1 MALSVQLPSHKSTTK
16 ISPPAFSLTLVLI
29 LFLSLLGYYTLH
41 KTQTT
46 MAAHHFHTTFIEA
59 SNNDTISSYLRSLTL
74 HPHVAGT
81 PNALRTRQ
89 YVLEQ
94 LTQLGFDTRVVKY
107 QPLLSYPSYRSL
119 SVHFPDGTCQSL
131 PLDELRSGEVI
142 EPYHAYSPSGN
153 AAGKVVYVNY
163 GRREDYS
170 KLREMGVNVSGCVV
184 IARNGGLFRGKV
196 VEIAAAEGAAGVLL
210 YTGRERYG
218 MKNKSMEDDGSVG
231 KFFPMDGIER
241 GTVMRGLGDPLT
253 PGWGGVEGGERL
265 GLRDKEVM
273 ERFPKIPSLPISFDN
288 ARTILKALEGLE
300 VPFEWRDGALEM
312 GVLKVGSGP
321 VAVNLTYASFIF
333 QENRT
338 IAEIG
343 NVFAVIQGSM
353 EPDRYVLLGNHRDAW
368 TYGAVDPNSGT
379 AALLDIARRFK
390 ILLNRGWKPRRTII
404 LCSWDAEEFGMI
416 GSTEWVEEN
425 LHILESKAVAYLN
438 VDCAVQGPYF
448 FAGATPQL
456 DNLIVEITK
465 QVSDPDSDYETV
477 YQSWNASDGGFKI
490 GRLSGVASDF
500 AAFLQHG
507 GIPSVDLYYGK
518 GCTSSI
524 TSCIEVSKAEITYIS
539 AAGRCSLKIFTLVCA
554 DYPVYHTAYDSYE
567 WIKKF
572 GDPVFLRHVAVS
584 GIWGLLALRLADDPV
599 LPFDY
604 LSYASQLEKHTKAL
618 EEIVARNVSLDPI
631 TGAVK
636 ELTAAASIASVE
648 AKELLMLPVN
658 VACDL
663 QRRSINDRLML
674 TERGF
679 LDDEGLRGRK
689 WFKHLIY
696 GPSRDGESKLDFFP
710 GIVDAV
716 AESRMMSKEGGHKLV
731 QHEVWRV
738 SRAILRAA
746 HVLRGDL
753 T

>member
-1 MALSVQLPSHKSTTK
+1 MALSVQLPSHKTTGK
-16 ISPPAFSLTLVLI
+16 ISHPAFSLTLALL
-29 LFLSLLGYYTLH
+29 LFLSLIGYYTLH

-46 MAAHHFHTTFIEA
+46 MASHHFHTTFIET

-94 LTQLGFDTRVVKY
+94 LTLLGFDTHVVKY
-107 QPLLSYPSYRSL
+107 QPLLSYPSHRSL
-119 SVHFPDGTCQSL
+119 SVYFPDGTCRFLS
-131 PLDELRSGEVI
+131 LDELRSGEVI

-184 IARNGGLFRGKV
+184 VARNGGLFRGKV
-196 VEIAAAEGAAGVLL
+196 VEIAAEEGAAGVLL

-218 MKNKSMEDDGSVG
+218 VKNKGMEEDGSIG
-231 KFFPMDGIER
+231 RFFPRDGIER

-273 ERFPKIPSLPISFDN
+273 ERFPKIPSLPISRDN
-288 ARTILKALEGLE
+288 ARTILKALEGPE
-300 VPFEWRDGALEM
+300 VPFQWRDGVLEM

-321 VAVNLTYASFIF
+321 VTVNLTYS
-333 QENRT
+333 ENQT

-343 NVFAVIQGSM
+343 NVFAVIQGSV

-379 AALLDIARRFK
+379 AALLDIARRFR

-416 GSTEWVEEN
+416 GSTEWVEQN

-438 VDCAVQGPYF
+438 VDCAVQGPDF

-456 DNLIVEITK
+456 DNLIIEITK
-465 QVSDPDSDYETV
+465 QVTDPDSDYGTV
-477 YQSWNASDGGFKI
+477 YQSWSSSDGDSKVK
-490 GRLSGVASDF
+490 RLSGVASDF

-518 GCTSSI
+518 
-524 TSCIEVSKAEITYIS
+524 
-539 AAGRCSLKIFTLVCA
+539 

-572 GDPVFLRHVAVS
+572 GDPLFLRHVAVS
-584 GIWGLLALRLADDPV
+584 GIWGLLALRLSDDPV

-604 LSYASQLEKHTKAL
+604 VSYASQLEKHAKAL
-618 EEIVARNVSLDPI
+618 EEVVARDVSLDPI
-631 TGAVK
+631 RSSVK
-636 ELTAAASIASVE
+636 ELAAAASVASVE
-648 AKELLMLPVN
+648 VKV
-658 VACDL
+658 CGK
-663 QRRSINDRLML
+663 S
-674 TERGF
+674 
-679 LDDEGLRGRK
+679 K
-689 WFKHLIY
+689 WN
-696 GPSRDGESKLDFFP
+696 
-710 GIVDAV
+710 
-716 AESRMMSKEGGHKLV
+716 
-731 QHEVWRV
+731 
-738 SRAILRAA
+738 IL
-746 HVLRGDL
+746 
-753 T
+753 

>member
-1 MALSVQLPSHKSTTK
+1 MALNVQLPSHKSTTK
-16 ISPPAFSLTLVLI
+16 ISPPALSLTLVLI

-46 MAAHHFHTTFIEA
+46 MAAHHFHRTFIEA

-94 LTQLGFDTRVVKY
+94 LTQLGFDTHVVKY

-119 SVHFPDGTCQSL
+119 SVQFPDGTCQSL
-131 PLDELRSGEVI
+131 PLDEFRSGEVI

-196 VEIAAAEGAAGVLL
+196 VEIAAGEGAAGVLL

-231 KFFPMDGIER
+231 RFFPMDGIER

-288 ARTILKALEGLE
+288 ARTILKALEGPE

-321 VAVNLTYASFIF
+321 VAVNLTYS
-333 QENRT
+333 ENRT

-390 ILLNRGWKPRRTII
+390 ILLNHGWKPRRTII

-416 GSTEWVEEN
+416 GSTEWVEQN

-438 VDCAVQGPYF
+438 VDCAVQGPDF

-490 GRLSGVASDF
+490 RRLSGVASDF

-507 GIPSVDLYYGK
+507 GIPSVDLYFGK
-518 GCTSSI
+518 
-524 TSCIEVSKAEITYIS
+524 
-539 AAGRCSLKIFTLVCA
+539 

-618 EEIVARNVSLDPI
+618 EEIVARNVSLEPI

-636 ELTAAASIASVE
+636 ELSAAASIASVE

-716 AESRMMSKEGGHKLV
+716 AESRMMSKEGGQKLV